1 MSEKIINIGEPTTPR
16 FEFRTFGHNF
26 TDYHKKMAKLSLPV
40 PDNIHVRTFDEIYVI
55 SIAVDDTNIK
65 VKNNKLDVKKLI
77 QVRDNLEQ
85 WNTIMKYDFPISK
98 KLLMDEIFPALK
110 ADILL
115 LKNNELDKKQFVNI
129 IKQHK
134 DLLVIP
140 VHKKRY
146 AYILNYT
153 ICEFAEVIFGNDY
166 LYTVSVESTEAEEVT
181 NTIREL
187 NLDSFENINYVQAI
201 KRVNNII
208 SKPLA
213 N

>member
-1 MSEKIINIGEPTTPR
+1 MSEKIIHIGEPTTPR

-26 TDYHKKMAKLSLPV
+26 TDYHNKMAELSLPV
-40 PDNIHVRTFDEIYVI
+40 PDEMRVRKFDEIYII
-55 SIAVDDTNIK
+55 SKTVDNTNIK

-77 QVRDNLEQ
+77 QVRDNLEK
-85 WNTIMKYDFPISK
+85 WNTMMKFDFPVSK

-115 LKNNELDKKQFVNI
+115 IKYNEVDEKQFVNI
-129 IKQHK
+129 IKRHK

-153 ICEFAEVIFGNDY
+153 ICEFAEVIFGNDC

-181 NTIREL
+181 KTIQEL
-187 NLDSFENINYVQAI
+187 NLDSLENINYVQAI